1 MKTQDIESYLSSFP
15 NYEVNLTEKKYVDF
29 SLCRIHALL
38 KKMCDPQEALT
49 IVHVAGSKGK
59 GSTCV
64 MVAHILKAA
73 GYVVGLYTSP
83 HLYRLNERIRLLR
96 PEQDKKKIRVAS
108 GQVLYDDEIAA
119 EELADV
125 IRALK
130 PVLDGSR
137 FHPEQGYLTYFE
149 LLTALGL
156 YYFRE
161 QKADVA
167 VLETGLGGRYDA
179 TNSVDADCIAITSIS
194 LEHTALL
201 GTSLPAIARE
211 KVAIVKHSDQ
221 RVVLAPQSS
230 DVLHV
235 LQSYCARLQ
244 VNPIMAQEP
253 IGGQIVKSHGSGCGQ
268 VFNVQSSRGRYKNL
282 FLPLLGAHQRINAAV
297 AIELAEQ
304 LKALSFKVHPQDIR
318 QGLSDIFWPIRFEV
332 LQHAP
337 VMILDAAHNAYSM
350 SLLAQDVQDLYP
362 QRKVYA
368 LVGFLKDKNVQ
379 AMFDVL
385 SRFSDEIIVTQS
397 HHPRAYACEEMD
409 VRLAKNMVS
418 LMTIK
423 NVEEAVECVL
433 AKARPEDVIVVSG
446 SIFVVAHVRQY
457 MVLKNA

>member
-1 MKTQDIESYLSSFP
+1 MFLFNDFDLPDMKTQDIESYLSSFP

-167 VLETGLGGRYDA
+167 VLETGLGGRYGISPPGTSYIQYTRLM
-179 TNSVDADCIAITSIS
+179 TNGMWFSSSMIDRLPRGSSTFGKLIIS
-194 LEHTALL
+194 AFIGSLLFRIQGSRCRVQGIRYKVL
-201 GTSLPAIARE
+201 GT
-211 KVAIVKHSDQ
+211 
-221 RVVLAPQSS
+221 
-230 DVLHV
+230 
-235 LQSYCARLQ
+235 
-244 VNPIMAQEP
+244 
-253 IGGQIVKSHGSGCGQ
+253 
-268 VFNVQSSRGRYKNL
+268 RY
-282 FLPLLGAHQRINAAV
+282 
-297 AIELAEQ
+297 
-304 LKALSFKVHPQDIR
+304 
-318 QGLSDIFWPIRFEV
+318 
-332 LQHAP
+332 
-337 VMILDAAHNAYSM
+337 
-350 SLLAQDVQDLYP
+350 
-362 QRKVYA
+362 
-368 LVGFLKDKNVQ
+368 
-379 AMFDVL
+379 
-385 SRFSDEIIVTQS
+385 
-397 HHPRAYACEEMD
+397 
-409 VRLAKNMVS
+409 
-418 LMTIK
+418 
-423 NVEEAVECVL
+423 
-433 AKARPEDVIVVSG
+433 
-446 SIFVVAHVRQY
+446 
-457 MVLKNA
+457 